1 MNCLQCGVGKLKPTT
16 SSEIPG
22 EFRDFKTT
30 VTMPALECSNCG
42 YVTIRG
48 EDMATFMT
56 LVSDKFREQ
65 AGLLTSKEIRDRRAG
80 LKLTQEAFAGYL
92 GVGVASIKR
101 WELGQVQDEAMDQ
114 LIRLKTNPDEA
125 MRNYCEVASR
135 VGVLPIDRFHSE
147 PIL

>member
-1 MNCLQCGVGKLKPTT
+1 MNCLNCSVGKLKQTT

-30 VTMPALECSNCG
+30 VTMPALRCSNCG

-56 LVSDKFREQ
+56 LVADKFRKHS
-65 AGLLTSKEIRDRRAG
+65 GLLTSKEIRDRRAG

-114 LIRLKTNPDEA
+114 LIRLKTNPHEA
-125 MRNYCEVASR
+125 LRNYYEVASR
-135 VGVLPIDRFHSE
+135 VSE
-147 PIL
+147 LTTD